1 MKQLLMIS
9 AALLSFANYN
19 AQEGQ
24 DKFWSVSNETT
35 IRLAGKR
42 QIVPQK
48 YLTFRLN
55 GSGLKDKLFSAPLEK
70 QVLINQSTCVITLPL
85 PNGSIQQFKVVE
97 SPIMEPGLA
106 KQFPDIKTFSIKGI
120 DDPYAN
126 GKMDWNEFGF
136 HVMVRTANG
145 DFFIDPYCVGNTA
158 DYITYYTTDF
168 VKDPSQRL
176 PEIGVI
182 QNPDKTQKP
191 TDPKKKE
198 GNGAKINS
206 VSQSVPSGAQL
217 RTYRLAV
224 ACTGEYAVAATG
236 LGAPSVA
243 QTLAKI
249 VTSVNRV
256 DGVYESEVGVR
267 LVLVATETM
276 VVFTNAITDPFSGNN
291 NANVLIN
298 ESQTII
304 TNTIGSANYD
314 IGHTFSTGGG
324 GLANLGVVCI
334 DPQKASGITGDPSPV
349 GDPYD
354 IDYVAHEMGHQFSG
368 NHPFNSVTS
377 SCGGGNR
384 NASTAVEPGSGITIM
399 AYAGIC
405 GSDDLAGNSI
415 AYFHA
420 VSYDEIIAF
429 INGPVGNF
437 CPVTTATGN
446 QPPVVTGSG
455 NYTIPK
461 STAFILKGS
470 AIDPDGDSLTY
481 SWEETDPGPTGGSWN
496 STNAPYFR
504 SYSPSLLRSRSFPK
518 FSVVATGNYTGTK
531 GEYAPPYAQTL
542 NFRLTARDNKPGGG
556 GVDYADNIVTVAS
569 SGPFKLTYPNAPAIT
584 WYLNGQEGITW
595 NVNGSDSIPVSCDT
609 VRVLISYNSGVTY
622 SVLLNSTP
630 NDGVQIIPVPTVTAQ
645 INTCRIKIEGKGNIF
660 YDISDNNF
668 TIANVV
674 AGIRKISQN
683 NPVGLTV
690 WPNPFNS
697 EFNLAATKLNSSSV
711 TVIKIVD
718 VLGKIILTNNYLNK
732 SELRETINLSEINP
746 GIYFISVTNDNM
758 HSVYRI
764 IKN

>member
-1 MKQLLMIS
+1 MIS

-176 PEIGVI
+176 PEVGVI